1 MKLVSYKSPGGDNS
15 FGLVNG
21 DGIVDLRERL
31 RLPDLKALLS
41 AGVENALAFAV
52 APTDYKLSDVQL
64 LPPIPNPAHIFG
76 IGYNTHS
83 HLKEAAAFFKK
94 EMPVPEYPTVFLR
107 IAESQVGHGAP
118 LVSPSVSGTLDYEG
132 EVAVVIGKPGRYIKR
147 ADALAHIAGI
157 SCYNDGSVRGY
168 QLHSSQ
174 VTPAK
179 NFPSSGSFGPWLVT
193 LDEVGPLDELQMK
206 TRINGEQRQHLVMS
220 DLCFDF
226 AQLIEYVSQ
235 PFQLQPGDVFVT
247 GSPAGIGAIQGHYLR
262 PGDVVEIDVQ
272 NVGTLRNTVV
282 AEAT

>member
-1 MKLVSYKSPGGDNS
+1 MKLVSYKSPQGDNS

-21 DGIVDLRERL
+21 DGIVDLRERMQ
-31 RLPDLKALLS
+31 LPDLKALLA
-41 AGVENALAFAV
+41 AGVEKAAAFAS
-52 APTDYKLSDVQL
+52 APPDHPLSEVRL

-94 EMPVPEYPTVFLR
+94 EFEVPKYPHVFLR
-107 IAESQVGHGAP
+107 TPESQVGHGGS
-118 LVSPSVSGTLDYEG
+118 LVRPKLSDSLDYEG
-132 EVAVVIGKPGRYIKR
+132 EVAIVIGKPGRYISR
-147 ADALAHIAGI
+147 ADALSHIAGI
-157 SCYNDGSVRGY
+157 SCYNDGSVREY
-168 QLHSSQ
+168 QLHASQ

-179 NFPSSGSFGPWLVT
+179 NFPESGSFGPWLVT
-193 LDEVGPLDELQMK
+193 VDEAGPLDALEMK
-206 TRINGEQRQHLVMS
+206 SRVNGKQQQHLVMS

-235 PFQLQPGDVFVT
+235 SFNLLPGDVFVT

-262 PGDVVEIDVQ
+262 PGDVLEVEVT

-282 AEAT
+282 AEAN